1 MDAEC
6 DAISDSVAN
15 EHLDAGANGDS
26 AGGTDAAAA
35 NERTHGYGRASGN
48 TDTVSDGCPTDANA
62 GAGNGNPRP
71 TSG

>member
-6 DAISDSVAN
+6 DAISDS
-15 EHLDAGANGDS
+15 
-26 AGGTDAAAA
+26 AGGTDAAATD
-35 NERTHGYGRASGN
+35 ERTDGHGRASGN
-48 TDTVSDGCPTDANA
+48 TDTAANKRAADANA